1 MSGVGDY
8 YNVIITLSST
18 SLLIATRSSVMAAH
32 DKVRWHPPL
41 KAPTTEVVD
50 LLSDSDSTDAPS
62 GTSECNS
69 KHDAFTTNPR
79 AQKTADGD
87 LQWRA
92 PLMAPAIELDDSLP
106 REVPKE
112 MGEVLAHGDNGKTRD
127 ASPEGSDSD
136 DDSQWSLYEDA
147 LGGDEDEVALNPSTD
162 ELEPTQLLALL
173 IYVGD
178 GSCTLE
184 ESLAFRRRL
193 RVIGGD
199 RFVAETVEAGV
210 ITAKKL
216 CTAFGIRPPFFLEG
230 EPDEAYYSLLD
241 LAICRELSKRAKLP
255 QYNTIDDAVALVKKS
270 RNIIVLT
277 GAGVRI

>member
-1 MSGVGDY
+1 
-8 YNVIITLSST
+8 
-18 SLLIATRSSVMAAH
+18 MAAH

-50 LLSDSDSTDAPS
+50 LLSDSDSTDTPS
-62 GTSECNS
+62 RTSECNG
-69 KHDAFTTNPR
+69 KHDAYAAASR
-79 AQKTADGD
+79 AQETADSD
-87 LQWRA
+87 VQWRA
-92 PLMAPAIELDDSLP
+92 SLMAPAIELNDSLS
-106 REVPKE
+106 REEPKG
-112 MGEVLAHGDNGKTRD
+112 MGEVHVNGDIGKTRD

-147 LGGDEDEVALNPSTD
+147 LGGDEDEVALSSSTD
-162 ELEPTQLLALL
+162 ELEPLQLLAQL

-193 RVIGGD
+193 RIVGGD

-255 QYNTIDDAVALVKKS
+255 QYNTIDDAVALVKKA